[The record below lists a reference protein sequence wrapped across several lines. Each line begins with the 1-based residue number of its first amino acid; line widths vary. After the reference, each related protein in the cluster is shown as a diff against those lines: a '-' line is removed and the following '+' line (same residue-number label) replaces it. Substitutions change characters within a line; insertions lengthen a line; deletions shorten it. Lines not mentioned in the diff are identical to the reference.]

1 MKKCLIII
9 SLISF
14 IIACSDQEEAI
25 SIPETIRIQET
36 VLVEVTKV
44 VEKEKI
50 IYLDPTFNPDPTW
63 TPTST
68 PVVLP
73 SWTPTALPISKPTWT
88 PTPTPKPAETWT
100 PTPTPSSTPTPTSTP
115 LNWEYYVDGI
125 LVTPTPRPAATW
137 TATPTPKPAATWT
150 PTPTPTPLPP
160 DDLGFELTSFSFT
173 VNHTDFGQIFT
184 VGITEDKSPIVDHN
198 QNNDLT
204 DEITL
209 NDPTNYNILSVSHK
223 KNSVSEITF
232 IGLTPTGTTN
242 INMTF
247 YTTRK

>member
-1 MKKCLIII
+1 MSFLCDIQY
-9 SLISF
+9 SLIVF
-14 IIACSDQEEAI
+14 KFCFWC
-25 SIPETIRIQET
+25 
-36 VLVEVTKV
+36 LV
-44 VEKEKI
+44 
-50 IYLDPTFNPDPTW
+50 
-63 TPTST
+63 
-68 PVVLP
+68 
-73 SWTPTALPISKPTWT
+73 SK
-88 PTPTPKPAETWT
+88 KQ
-100 PTPTPSSTPTPTSTP
+100 
-115 LNWEYYVDGI
+115 
-125 LVTPTPRPAATW
+125 
-137 TATPTPKPAATWT
+137 
-150 PTPTPTPLPP
+150 
-160 DDLGFELTSFSFT
+160 LTSFSFT